1 MDSNVVKS
9 PHYDLAT
16 TLSNSD
22 LVTHDPILI
31 MGDSDFASQATAEG
45 WSGNGTSGNPYVIEG
60 YYIFDDSSIQIAHT
74 RVSFVIRR
82 CHLEYDS
89 VAAITPCI
97 TTWNVTNA
105 IIRDNVLVGNGMGMY
120 LADTNDSLILNN
132 TYTGISGSVAGIFL
146 EYDITHSHF
155 NIMANNTL
163 TGVEVGI
170 DVSPGC
176 SNNTIEWNDL
186 KDTLDSIRDNNPTE
200 INTYKYNYYEEYSG
214 TDADADGIGDPPF
227 SIAPYFAY
235 SDPYP
240 LMYPAT
246 RPQWSDPP
254 IDLTIPFGEG
264 LSYDLNVTSS
274 APVQWWA
281 NHSGISIDAQGV
293 IESPPSLAVGNYTVL
308 VKVTNIYGRYLT
320 GVFQLLIYDSTPPSW
335 VIAPQDQTIVEN
347 EAFDYFVM
355 ASDKSEFSHWEIN
368 ATLLFNITTAK
379 DNEWLLLRIR
389 NITTLTS
396 GVYPLNLTVSDI
408 HNNSL
413 STIFSLT
420 VTPTT
425 TATTTTTTSA
435 TTTTTTPP
443 GAGPSFPIEVMAM
456 ILGGVGA
463 AIVFLLVIWR
473 LRMGIEN

>member
-1 MDSNVVKS
+1 
-9 PHYDLAT
+9 
-16 TLSNSD
+16 
-22 LVTHDPILI
+22 
-31 MGDSDFASQATAEG
+31 
-45 WSGNGTSGNPYVIEG
+45 
-60 YYIFDDSSIQIAHT
+60 
-74 RVSFVIRR
+74 
-82 CHLEYDS
+82 
-89 VAAITPCI
+89 
-97 TTWNVTNA
+97 
-105 IIRDNVLVGNGMGMY
+105 
-120 LADTNDSLILNN
+120 
-132 TYTGISGSVAGIFL
+132 
-146 EYDITHSHF
+146 
-155 NIMANNTL
+155 
-163 TGVEVGI
+163 
-170 DVSPGC
+170 
-176 SNNTIEWNDL
+176 
-186 KDTLDSIRDNNPTE
+186 
-200 INTYKYNYYEEYSG
+200 
-214 TDADADGIGDPPF
+214 
-227 SIAPYFAY
+227 
-235 SDPYP
+235 
-240 LMYPAT
+240 
-246 RPQWSDPP
+246 
-254 IDLTIPFGEG
+254 
-264 LSYDLNVTSS
+264 
-274 APVQWWA
+274 
-281 NHSGISIDAQGV
+281 
-293 IESPPSLAVGNYTVL
+293 
-308 VKVTNIYGRYLT
+308 
-320 GVFQLLIYDSTPPSW
+320 